1 MVRREPVAAPS
12 FASEGTRPVPWSRA
26 RERLAEAEEFFLCT
40 VRPDGRP
47 HAVPLLA
54 VWLDD
59 AMYFCSS
66 GSAHKVDNLAANP
79 HCVLTIGGPDLDL
92 SLEGVATRVT
102 EPALLKRVAQTY
114 GDKYGWE
121 VTPVGEGIDGDGIG
135 PSPYLVFEVAPT
147 KVIGMDKGSGFS
159 ATRWRFD

>member
-1 MVRREPVAAPS
+1 MVDREPVAEPS
-12 FASEGTRPVPWSRA
+12 FASEGAKPMPWSQA
-26 RERLAEAEEFFLCT
+26 RERLAEAGEFFLST

-54 VWLDD
+54 MWLDG

-66 GSAHKVDNLAANP
+66 ESAHKVDNLAANP
-79 HCVLTIGGPDLDL
+79 HCVLTTGSPELDL
-92 SLEGVATRVT
+92 SIEGTAARVANSAT
-102 EPALLKRVAQTY
+102 LKRVAEAY
-114 GDKYGWE
+114 GEKYGWE
-121 VTPVGEGIDGDGIG
+121 VTPVDGGVDGDGIG
-135 PSPYLVFEVAPT
+135 PSPYIVFEVTPA